1 MMACL
6 IFRSAALGQM
16 ENTSTQLG
24 LTSTAINVA
33 FQMDVRPLPPG
44 MQLGGASTSNI

>member
-1 MMACL
+1 MACL
-6 IFRSAALGQM
+6 VFRGVALGQM

-33 FQMDVRPLPPG
+33 FQMDARPLPPG
-44 MQLGGASTSNI
+44 MQLGGASTSNIV